1 MPGTVVEN
9 MVRSGLE
16 GFMNQEDAAAKKE
29 SYIALIASLISFV
42 IALVI
47 LSLIGKFL
55 WNGVIVDLFS
65 FAKPA
70 RSYMQILGLFVFTS
84 LLL

>member
-1 MPGTVVEN
+1 MSGCVQS

-55 WNGVIVDLFS
+55 WNGVIVELFS

-70 RSYMQILGLFVFTS
+70 KSYMQILGLFVFTS
-84 LLL
+84 LLM

>member
-1 MPGTVVEN
+1 MSNVLGSA
-9 MVRSGLE
+9 VRVAVD
-16 GFMNQEDAAAKKE
+16 GFANPDDSTGRKE
-29 SYIALIASLISFV
+29 SYTALAAALISFI

-55 WNGVIVDLFS
+55 WNGVIVDLFT

-70 RSYMQILGLFVFTS
+70 RSYMQILGLFIFTS
-84 LLL
+84 LLY

>member
-1 MPGTVVEN
+1 MGILDSVT
-9 MVRSGLE
+9 RAAID
-16 GFMNQEDAAAKKE
+16 GFANPDDAASRRE
-29 SYIALIASLISFV
+29 SYTVLIASLISFI

-55 WNGVIVDLFS
+55 WNGVIVDLFT

-84 LLL
+84 LLV

>member
-1 MPGTVVEN
+1 MSNVIGNAIRVAVD
-9 MVRSGLE
+9 
-16 GFMNQEDAAAKKE
+16 GFANPDDTSARKE
-29 SYIALIASLISFV
+29 SYVALAASLISFI

-55 WNGVIVDLFS
+55 WNGVIVDLFT

-70 RSYMQILGLFVFTS
+70 RSYMQILGLFIFTS
-84 LLL
+84 LLV

>member
-1 MPGTVVEN
+1 MSGVLGN
-9 MVRSGLE
+9 AVRVAVD
-16 GFMNQEDAAAKKE
+16 GFANPDDSASRKE
-29 SYIALIASLISFV
+29 SYAALAASLISFI

-55 WNGVIVDLFS
+55 WNGVIVDLFT

-70 RSYMQILGLFVFTS
+70 RSYMQILGLFIFTS
-84 LLL
+84 LLV